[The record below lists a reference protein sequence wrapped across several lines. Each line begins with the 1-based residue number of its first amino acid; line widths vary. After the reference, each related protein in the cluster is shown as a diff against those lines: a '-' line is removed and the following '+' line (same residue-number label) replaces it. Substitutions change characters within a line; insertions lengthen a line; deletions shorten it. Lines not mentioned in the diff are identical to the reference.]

1 MDVRLPNGT
10 VVRGIP
16 EGTSKEEIQAKAI
29 AKGLASAEDFG
40 MPKQDTGFSLE
51 GAIED
56 IAPGFLKSAER
67 VAPALKEA
75 VPEPSTI
82 GGVGGSILGG
92 MVGGIPGA
100 MTGGFVGSGAGQLIE
115 EAMKPGE
122 MTAENYM
129 NAATEA
135 ATSLGIDVATLGIGK
150 VAAPALRQAG
160 GALERFS
167 PQFKQ
172 LMDNYRLAGV
182 PPEQA
187 VKDVAEVGSDEAFK
201 RSQQFLSERG
211 ATLTPGQFPNATKAE
226 QIKEAIGRSGFVSGR
241 NFDQNMANVNQ
252 AVNDEFNKLFNFKQ
266 ADDVSGIGSNTL
278 QIIEAGK
285 KQLGTT
291 YRQGLDEVTGQL
303 SKQTVSGKPVANQ
316 LKAYLKKFETP
327 VMAEKKVTREV
338 NILGLKP
345 KTVTEVKQVKDK
357 ISSLDDNTV
366 SLIKDAIKTLDNVTA
381 MPADTLITVQKKLM
395 NEIDRLNDFN
405 SGVYNKQAAQE
416 LAEFSSTYRDVVAR
430 QLQNV
435 APKAAARFK
444 TINKTF
450 SEGMGNLLPPINKNF
465 ITRANKEDYS
475 SLGKVL
481 TSRYQPDQARALLNS
496 VRKSYEK
503 VLHEV
508 PKGSKEYAKLPYKTA
523 TEAVDAVRAG
533 YVKEIMP
540 TVGDE
545 VINIKDYAKLA
556 KQFQN
561 KNVQAKAKEVLG
573 DKFVPFMDLLNTM
586 NAASKVPESAMPT
599 LFLRAKEYAAAGG
612 LATAYG
618 LGAIEGVTLGASAAA
633 IFGIPEILARA
644 AVNPKHVNRLKV
656 FSKTKFDTAE
666 EAFKKFS
673 IIANEI
679 MAPELEEYNRK
690 AKESLAQ

>member
-1 MDVRLPNGT
+1 MPTYIVTLPDGREADV
-10 VVRGIP
+10 IAP
-16 EGTSKEEIQAKAI
+16 EGATKQEALEYAVQQYDAGA
-29 AKGLASAEDFG
+29 FG
-40 MPKQDTGFSLE
+40 APKQDTGFSLE

-75 VPEPSTI
+75 APEPSTI
-82 GGVGGSILGG
+82 GGVGGAILGG
-92 MVGGIPGA
+92 MVGGIPGSIA
-100 MTGGFVGSGAGQLIE
+100 GGSLGSGAGQLIE

-135 ATSLGIDVATLGIGK
+135 AVSLGLDVATLGAGK
-150 VAAPALRQAG
+150 VAGPALRQAG
-160 GALERFS
+160 DALERFS

-172 LMDNYRLAGV
+172 IMDNYRVAGV

-201 RSQQFLSERG
+201 RSQQFLADRG

-241 NFDQNMANVNQ
+241 NFDQNMASVNQ

-266 ADDVSGIGSNTL
+266 ASDASDLGSNAL

-285 KQLGTT
+285 KQLGAT
-291 YRQGLDEVTGQL
+291 YRQGLDDVTQTL
-303 SKQTVSGKPVANQ
+303 SNQVVSGKPAANQ

-327 VMAEKKVTREV
+327 VLAEKKVKREV
-338 NILGLKP
+338 TIPGLKP
-345 KTVTEVKQVKDK
+345 KTVTETKQVKK
-357 ISSLDDNTV
+357 AISSLSDETV
-366 SLIKDAIKTLDNVTA
+366 SLIKDSIKVLDSVTA
-381 MPADTLITVQKKLM
+381 MPADTLITIQRKLM
-395 NEIDRLNDFN
+395 NEIDRLGDFN

-416 LAEFSSTYRDVVAR
+416 LADFSNTYREVVAR

-435 APKAAARFK
+435 APEAAAKFK
-444 TINKTF
+444 NVNRAF

-465 ITRANKEDYS
+465 ISRANKDDFA
-475 SLGKVL
+475 SLGKVM
-481 TSRYQPDQARALLNS
+481 TSRYQPDQAKALFNS
-496 VRKSYEK
+496 IRSAYKDLDQK
-503 VLHEV
+503 
-508 PKGSKEYAKLPYKTA
+508 AIADLPFKTA
-523 TEAVDAVRAG
+523 NEAIDNIRSS
-533 YVKEIMP
+533 YIKEIMP

-656 FSKTKFDTAE
+656 FSKSKFDTAE

-673 IIANEI
+673 IIANDI
-679 MAPELEEYNRK
+679 MAPELEEFNRK

>member
-10 VVRGIP
+10 VIRGIP

-29 AKGLASAEDFG
+29 AKGLATEADFIA
-40 MPKQDTGFSLE
+40 PKQDTGFSLE

-67 VAPALKEA
+67 IAPALKEA
-75 VPEPSTI
+75 APEPSTV
-82 GGVGGSILGG
+82 GGVGGAILGG
-92 MVGGIPGA
+92 MVGGIPGSIA
-100 MTGGFVGSGAGQLIE
+100 GGSLGSGAGQLIE

-122 MTAENYM
+122 MTAENYL

-135 ATSLGIDVATLGIGK
+135 AVSLGLDVVTLGAGK
-150 VAAPALRQAG
+150 VAGPALRQAG

-172 LMDNYRLAGV
+172 LMENYRLAGV

-211 ATLTPGQFPNATKAE
+211 ASLTPGQFPNATKAE

-241 NFDQNMANVNQ
+241 NFDQNMSNINQ

-266 ADDVSGIGSNTL
+266 ADDVSGLGSNTL

-338 NILGLKP
+338 KIPGLKP

-366 SLIKDAIKTLDNVTA
+366 SLIKDAIKTLDNVTT

-395 NEIDRLNDFN
+395 NEIDRLGDFN
-405 SGVYNKQAAQE
+405 SGVYNKQASQE
-416 LAEFSSTYRDVVAR
+416 LAEFSSTYREVVAR

-435 APKAAARFK
+435 APEAAARFK
-444 TINKTF
+444 TINRAF

-465 ITRANKEDYS
+465 IARATKDDFS
-475 SLGKVL
+475 GLGKVL
-481 TSRYQPDQARALLNS
+481 TSRYQPDQAKALFNS
-496 VRKSYEK
+496 IRTAY
-503 VLHEV
+503 
-508 PKGSKEYAKLPYKTA
+508 KGLDDEALSALPFKTA
-523 TEAVDAVRAG
+523 NEAIDNVRAS

-666 EAFKKFS
+666 EAFQRFS
-673 IIANEI
+673 IIANDI
-679 MAPELEEYNRK
+679 MAPELEEYKRK